1 MGEYLVITADLLNAA
16 DILDVLKDPSLFYW
30 EEGPDHLDVL
40 AQWLPKKGF
49 KLLPKF
55 FDDSYKPGKV
65 GDEGDRLITSVKG
78 CYLGTPG
85 GREDPKPVW
94 RSRILGLLEMREE
107 LRRIVEGNVLDMSF
121 EEEVVK
127 VMEERYGEAHYE
139 ANEQNLE
146 SDNNNLKRLGEI
158 FLILIECIN
167 DVKVNLEK
175 QGKISIVT
183 FEFYIPRY

>member
-1 MGEYLVITADLLNAA
+1 MGEYLVITADLLAA
-16 DILDVLKDPSLFYW
+16 VDILSVLKNPGFLYW

-40 AQWLPKKGF
+40 AKWLPKKGF

-94 RSRILGLLEMREE
+94 RSRILGLSEMREE
-107 LRRIVEGNVLDMSF
+107 LRSIAEGDVLDMSF
-121 EEEVVK
+121 EEEVVR
-127 VMEERYGEAHYE
+127 VMEEKFGKGQSYHIADERS
-139 ANEQNLE
+139 LE
-146 SDNNNLKRLGEI
+146 ESNFTLKKLGEI
-158 FLILIECIN
+158 LLKLIDCM
-167 DVKVNLEK
+167 DQVKRNR
-175 QGKISIVT
+175 GISP
-183 FEFYIPRY
+183 FFDFYIHE